1 MKSSRNIMYDRKI
14 ITKLIEWKDSPYR
27 KPLVLRGARQVGK
40 TTLIDQFASFFDQY
54 IYLNLEVDEDKVI
67 FQNRS
72 SIEEIVDALFFMK
85 DKKKNDGSTLIFID
99 EIQELPEAI
108 GTLRYFYEKFPDY
121 HVVAAGSLLEAVF
134 NSKVQFP
141 VGRVDYLVLHPFSFE
156 EFLLAC
162 GEKQVLE
169 QFYHIPVAPF
179 AHERLMKFFHT
190 YTLIGGMPEAVK
202 RYVEKQD
209 LVSLKPVYETLLLS
223 YLDDVEKYARN
234 HTQIQVIR
242 HAIPA
247 CFREAGSRIKFHG
260 FGSSVYGSREMGE
273 ALRTLQKAR
282 LINLVY
288 PTVQT
293 RLPFMPDFKK
303 SPRLH
308 VVDTGLFNYF
318 AGIQKDVFNSGD
330 LTDVFYGRVIE
341 HVVGQELTAINDDL
355 LRNLLFWVREKEGA
369 SSELDYLMVRD
380 GKGYPVE
387 VKSGKSG
394 KLRSLHQYVDSSKS
408 SLAIRLYAGS
418 LSVEKL
424 KTLTGTPFTLLN
436 IPYYLA
442 GNLAG
447 YIDHF
452 ATQ

>member
-1 MKSSRNIMYDRKI
+1 
-14 ITKLIEWKDSPYR
+14 
-27 KPLVLRGARQVGK
+27 
-40 TTLIDQFASFFDQY
+40 
-54 IYLNLEVDEDKVI
+54 
-67 FQNRS
+67 
-72 SIEEIVDALFFMK
+72 
-85 DKKKNDGSTLIFID
+85 
-99 EIQELPEAI
+99 
-108 GTLRYFYEKFPDY
+108 
-121 HVVAAGSLLEAVF
+121 
-134 NSKVQFP
+134 
-141 VGRVDYLVLHPFSFE
+141 
-156 EFLLAC
+156 
-162 GEKQVLE
+162 
-169 QFYHIPVAPF
+169 
-179 AHERLMKFFHT
+179 MKFFHT